1 MVLAQN
7 LVDDLI
13 YLHSSKHDIIYALCL
28 VSFLAKKCFAFKEGD
43 LIDISNIVQKLCPNM
58 LTSYQTF

>member
-7 LVDDLI
+7 LVDDLL
-13 YLHSSKHDIIYALCL
+13 YTHSSKNMTLFMLFVCL
-28 VSFLAKKCFAFKEGD
+28 FFGKNSFLFKEGD
-43 LIDISNIVQKLCPNM
+43 LIEVSNIVQKLCPNM